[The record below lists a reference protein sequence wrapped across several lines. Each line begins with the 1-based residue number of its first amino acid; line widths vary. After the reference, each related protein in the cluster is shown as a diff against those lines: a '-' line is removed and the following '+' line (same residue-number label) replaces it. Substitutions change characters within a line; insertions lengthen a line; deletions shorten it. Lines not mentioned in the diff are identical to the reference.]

1 MKNSFRL
8 TAAILVGIAVCLCL
22 FLTACNKA
30 DIPNDTKATETSGT
44 PDTPPVSDTA
54 AASGTAG
61 ASDTSA
67 TSDSSLPADTETKA
81 VPGSAT
87 TEVPKEPTEP
97 VVKKAVIAGGGAS
110 TAIYSE
116 IVRLSG
122 KNNPRVI
129 LLCTAGK
136 DVVSQVKSYTDTF
149 RRYTNDI
156 EAITLVTKLYD
167 PQELH
172 DKIVNADIICVGGGQ
187 SEYMDMVWKKFKVD
201 EYLTEAYNRGVVCCG
216 GSAGGMCWTYM
227 GWNDYYSLPDSIY
240 KFFPGLDLINIYYG
254 PHFAS
259 STKWGEFDSAIM
271 KETNPKY
278 KLGFAMDNGAAI
290 VFIDGKPVRSV
301 RENSS
306 ARIFRYDFKNGRWI
320 RSLYRD

>member
-8 TAAILVGIAVCLCL
+8 TAAILAVIAVCLCL
-22 FLTACNKA
+22 FLTACKDA
-30 DIPNDTKATETSGT
+30 VTPNDTKASDTTGT
-44 PDTPPVSDTA
+44 PDTPRASDASDTTGEPDTSA
-54 AASGTAG
+54 ASDSSTATDTETDAASG
-61 ASDTSA
+61 SA
-67 TSDSSLPADTETKA
+67 TSEKP
-81 VPGSAT
+81 
-87 TEVPKEPTEP
+87 EPTEP

-110 TAIYSE
+110 TKIYSE

-122 KNNPRVI
+122 KKNPRVV

-136 DVVSQVKSYTDTF
+136 DTVSNVEAYTNTF
-149 RRYTNDI
+149 RRYTNNI

-187 SEYMDMVWKKFKVD
+187 SEYMDMVWKKYKVD

-259 STKWGEFDSAIM
+259 SDKWAEFDSAIM
-271 KETNPKY
+271 KEKNPKY

-290 VFIDGKPVRSV
+290 VFIDGQPTKSV
-301 RENSS
+301 RENST
-306 ARIFRYDFKNGRWI
+306 ARIFRYDFKDGKWV
-320 RSLYRD
+320 RSIYKD